1 MVLLQYITE
10 CKDKCYNLTISMK
23 IGDNHNQL
31 KTEIGLNNNIVITV
45 ILITN
50 YVQVTYVRHV
60 VIAAVML

>member
-1 MVLLQYITE
+1 
-10 CKDKCYNLTISMK
+10 MK